1 MNKKVEYVYSKPRKD
16 FGKQP
21 MFCEVPN
28 HILDSISPD
37 CLEQKLYG
45 LRNPVHSFT
54 QTLISLKDKI
64 VNTTRIFR
72 RDQGINHLEG
82 GWSKDIN
89 VTDEEAITRYRRRI
103 ERDDN
108 YINAILG
115 SYSKFEHMIKQNNAI
130 DMYTMYFKE
139 MRSEKPVEK
148 SNICVNGIYR
158 DIYHRPISSI
168 DWTNEEHPKVVVSY
182 CNKTYNIL
190 RSDNFN
196 IVGFVWD
203 LEKMNV
209 PLCTFKPPS
218 ACWQV
223 ASSPTESS
231 IIIGGLE
238 DGRVCIFDI
247 RVTEKPTLIS
257 PAHLAHR
264 EPVSALLN
272 VFSRVNTEFFT
283 GSTDGKCMWWDSRNL
298 EEPLDTLII
307 TSRRHSDADVS
318 LANAEPISV
327 LQYERSI
334 PTKFLCGTDTGL
346 VINVNR
352 KGRTHKDKMSTIFK
366 AHNGSVKALHRS
378 PCTSK
383 IFMTCG
389 DWSVK
394 IWNEDLSF
402 SPILSNTNHLN
413 LISDV
418 AWAPNRFSS
427 YMTVSSD
434 GKLRYWDLL
443 RKHHTPIAT
452 LPISKKSLLKM
463 NIHEEG
469 KLVAMGD
476 FDGVLYITALSD
488 SLIIPD
494 KHDKILITQAFE
506 RETRRERILEMRT
519 KEIHLKAKTDK
530 QIHTRVHHFEDPHA
544 LKDVEENFKKIVR
557 KEHENIGGKKIH

>member
-1 MNKKVEYVYSKPRKD
+1 MTKKVEYVYSKTRKG

-28 HILDSISPD
+28 HMIDSISPNRF
-37 CLEQKLYG
+37 EQKHYC
-45 LRNPVHSFT
+45 LRNPVNSWT
-54 QTLISLKDKI
+54 QTSVFFTENI
-64 VNTTRIFR
+64 VNTTRIFHH
-72 RDQGINHLEG
+72 DQGINHLEG

-89 VTDEEAITRYRRRI
+89 VTDEEAIMRYKRRI
-103 ERDDN
+103 ERDDS

-115 SYSKFEHMIKQNNAI
+115 CYSKFEHMIKQNNAI

-148 SNICVNGIYR
+148 SKIVVNGIYR
-158 DIYHRPISSI
+158 DIYHRPISSM

-182 CNKTYNIL
+182 CKKIFNIL
-190 RSDNFN
+190 SSNNSN
-196 IVGFVWD
+196 IVCFVWD
-203 LEKMNV
+203 LEKMNG
-209 PLCTFKPPS
+209 PLCTFSPPS

-223 ASSPTESS
+223 ASSPRESS
-231 IIIGGLE
+231 IIIGGLQ

-247 RVTEKPTLIS
+247 RAMEKPTLIS

-272 VFSRVNTEFFT
+272 ILSRTNNEFFT

-307 TSRRHSDADVS
+307 SSRRNPDADVS

-352 KGRTHKDKMSTIFK
+352 KGRTHNDKMSTIYK
-366 AHNGSVKALHRS
+366 AHNGSVKAVHRS

-389 DWSVK
+389 DWNVK

-402 SPILSNTNHLN
+402 SPIMSNTNHLN

-427 YMTVSSD
+427 YMTISSD

-443 RKHHTPIAT
+443 RKHHSPIAI
-452 LPISKKSLLKM
+452 LPISKKPLLKM
-463 NIHEEG
+463 NVHREG
-469 KLVAMGD
+469 KLVAIGD
-476 FDGVLYITALSD
+476 SGGELYITSLSD
-488 SLIIPD
+488 SLVIPD
-494 KHDKILITQAFE
+494 ERDKLLMTQTFE

-519 KEIHLKAKTDK
+519 KEIYLKAKTDK
-530 QIHTRVHHFEDPHA
+530 QIRTTVQPFEDAFA
-544 LKDVEENFKKIVR
+544 LKDVEENFKRIVH
-557 KEHENIGGKKIH
+557 KENEQIGGRRIH